1 LTIAVGTRALLRRK
15 SSQTHRAASASVPG
29 FTIGGVTGFAS
40 ALTGTGGPMVLVPIL
55 VWQGSA
61 MRDAILLGQAVQLP
75 IAAMATVG
83 NFYLGGVDVAAGA
96 AIGLMLVPGA
106 FLGHRLAGILPLV
119 TLTRL
124 VGVTLIAAGLSFAI
138 KAAS

>member
-1 LTIAVGTRALLRRK
+1 LTIAVGVRALLRRK
-15 SSQTHRAASASVPG
+15 SSQAHRAASASVPG

-75 IAAMATVG
+75 IAAMATAG